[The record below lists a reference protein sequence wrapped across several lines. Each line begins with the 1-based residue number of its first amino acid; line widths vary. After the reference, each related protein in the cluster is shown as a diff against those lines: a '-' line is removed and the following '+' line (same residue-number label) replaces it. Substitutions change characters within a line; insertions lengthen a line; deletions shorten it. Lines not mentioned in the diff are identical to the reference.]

1 MAPVINVV
9 FPAFVSLSAGVQP
22 LPITGF
28 ELFSS
33 RSELNCSR
41 LVFDFSAS
49 LECSFSNGTSRRD
62 VAFFPMGN
70 ASNKA
75 AQTEFRGRI
84 RASCA
89 FHFQGW
95 SFATA
100 GSCRIRVNIPVLTIS
115 ELTPSFSVQAG
126 PALTGKLI
134 GFLPSQISGASTI
147 WSFNST
153 GLPCVSAQLSDAFGN
168 LVTVSQD
175 SFLLTAFPLGTV
187 IPYALYGE
195 TSVRTDS
202 NGVAHW
208 CNIRVSVVLSQP
220 VCLRVSGPSMNWIL
234 PTCVN
239 VSQPGLASSI
249 SLANASAVL
258 NSTTPILS
266 GAGLPAMRFVA
277 SDAAGNIASGNG
289 QTIVIRLRVIRTVL
303 NRSSSMYV
311 GCWLGLLIC
320 VVDY

>member
-1 MAPVINVV
+1 M
-9 FPAFVSLSAGVQP
+9 
-22 LPITGF
+22 
-28 ELFSS
+28 
-33 RSELNCSR
+33 
-41 LVFDFSAS
+41 
-49 LECSFSNGTSRRD
+49 
-62 VAFFPMGN
+62 AFFPLGN
-70 ASNKA
+70 ASNNA

-89 FHFQGW
+89 FYFQGW
-95 SFATA
+95 TFATA
-100 GSCRIRVNIPVLTIS
+100 GSCRIRVNIPVLAIS
-115 ELTPSFSVQAG
+115 ELTPSFLVQAG

-134 GFLPSQISGASTI
+134 GFLPSQISGASTV
-147 WSFNST
+147 WSSNSS
-153 GLPCVSAQLSDAFGN
+153 GIPCVSAQLSDAFGN

-202 NGVAHW
+202 IGVAHW
-208 CNIRVSVVLSQP
+208 CDIRVSVVVSQP

-239 VSQPGLASSI
+239 VSQPGLASAI
-249 SLANASAVL
+249 SLGNTSAVL

-266 GAGLPAMRFVA
+266 GAGLPIITFVA
-277 SDAAGNIASGNG
+277 SDAAGNVASGNG
-289 QTIVIRLRVIRTVL
+289 QTIVIRLRVVRTVL

-320 VVDY
+320 VVD